1 MVEAAQKSNSNL
13 NFTLSIRRS
22 RLIVN
27 YMTQVSRQAARR
39 PLRKTRKRPEHS
51 TREHLLEVA
60 GQVFAE
66 KGFDRATGKEICV
79 RAGENSAAVNYHFGG
94 IENLYA
100 EVVREAHSRLVT
112 LDAISAA
119 VAGEIDAEAKLAA
132 VVELFVRAVT
142 GPASASWV
150 IRVMGREFVSPSPI
164 LEDLRQKEI
173 LPKANVLRS
182 LVAELMD
189 LDADHPA
196 VARACISVLSPC
208 FMLLVADRRTVKRA
222 FPRLAI
228 GSDNADELV
237 AHFVR
242 FALAGIKAAAVAAR
256 ALSANSASLCDLAS
270 EGFAQLDQGQGIAIE
285 CERGLADVIGRI
297 GLRVTKKSRAKTAR

>member
-1 MVEAAQKSNSNL
+1 
-13 NFTLSIRRS
+13 
-22 RLIVN
+22 
-27 YMTQVSRQAARR
+27 MTQVSRQIARR
-39 PLRKTRKRPEHS
+39 PLRKTRKRPPRIRPQRS

-66 KGFDRATGKEICV
+66 KGFDRATGKEICR
-79 RAGENSAAVNYHFGG
+79 RAGENSAAINYHFGG
-94 IENLYA
+94 IERLYA

-112 LDAISAA
+112 LDALSAA
-119 VAGEIDAEAKLAA
+119 VAGQADAETKLAA
-132 VVELFVRAVT
+132 VIELFIRALT

-150 IRVMGREFVSPSPI
+150 IRVMGDEFVSPSAI

-173 LPKANVLRS
+173 LPKANILRT

-189 LDADHPA
+189 LEPDHPA

-208 FMLLVADRRTVKRA
+208 FMLLVADRRTIKRA
-222 FPRLAI
+222 FPSLAI

-242 FALAGIKAAAVAAR
+242 FAVAGIAAAADAAR
-256 ALSANSASLCDLAS
+256 QN
-270 EGFAQLDQGQGIAIE
+270 
-285 CERGLADVIGRI
+285 DV
-297 GLRVTKKSRAKTAR
+297 LK